1 MYTNTIPTAASWL
14 FSTTGATGNIGGNG
28 EGNAFSKLFDSIRNG
43 SKSNFEDILGKLSER
58 FPDLS
63 FKPPPASGA
72 GSVDNQEAAPEEIQD
87 TAEIDE
93 NALAEM
99 SASEAFSSLV
109 EKALSSFLDATK
121 NMPSSMNG
129 VNTIRSISITVTTAT
144 FSVNQTNGSTGETL
158 MSQEL
163 QTALKEK
170 IDEMINKVFGIGGGG
185 SEGETEETQSKD
197 ETAASTEPAR
207 ANENPFNFGH
217 GMSGWSMQLYYS
229 QSFLQDS
236 AGNSMQSWNAGFS
249 MQGLTTSFIP
259 EELSRMMNEGGSL
272 DQLREQMS
280 GFGLSISGFNQ
291 SWNGVGMRIGESRN
305 LLSELLEALDQ
316 RNQQSRP
323 SIPAASPE
331 PDEDEDAAEVE
342 AAEVEEVA
350 AE

>member
-1 MYTNTIPTAASWL
+1 
-14 FSTTGATGNIGGNG
+14 
-28 EGNAFSKLFDSIRNG
+28 
-43 SKSNFEDILGKLSER
+43 
-58 FPDLS
+58 
-63 FKPPPASGA
+63 
-72 GSVDNQEAAPEEIQD
+72 
-87 TAEIDE
+87 
-93 NALAEM
+93 M

-121 NMPSSMNG
+121 NMRSSMNG
-129 VNTIRSISITVTTAT
+129 ASTIRSISITVTTAT
-144 FSVNQTNGSTGETL
+144 FSVNQTDGSTGETL

-163 QTALKEK
+163 QTSLKEK

-185 SEGETEETQSKD
+185 SEGETEEAQSED

-207 ANENPFNFGH
+207 TNENPFNFGY

-249 MQGLTTSFIP
+249 MQGLTTSLIP
-259 EELSRMMNEGGSL
+259 EELSRMMNGGGGL

-305 LLSELLEALDQ
+305 LLSELLEALNQ
-316 RNQQSRP
+316 RNQQP
-323 SIPAASPE
+323 VPAATPE
-331 PDEDEDAAEVE
+331 ENEDAATEDAAEVE
-342 AAEVEEVA
+342 ITEPEAVA